1 MTRIR
6 GFGPTIIRLAVCC
19 ALLLCGTPARARE
32 PWQVW
37 KDCRLI
43 PNDSNDGDSFHIQAA
58 GKEYLI
64 RLYFVDAA
72 ETDMSFPERVNE
84 QAKYFGV
91 SDDQAVAAGEAA
103 EKFTHEKLAR
113 PFTVRTCM
121 QGAMGRSNM
130 PRIYAFVATPEG
142 DLAELLVANGLA
154 RVHGSAAAPVG
165 LNSPELEW
173 QKLRRLESEAK
184 AQKVGGW
191 GAAAGRLMVRLS
203 KQPAKSGADSFD
215 AFFHPER
222 VATKADAP
230 LVAPS
235 EAPAKTPAAAAVAAE
250 PGAVKLDVNAAPM
263 KELLNVPGI
272 GPVTAQ
278 RIIEARPF
286 KSAEDLR
293 TVKGIGAKK
302 FEKMRPFFL

>member
-1 MTRIR
+1 VAGARDSGALIV
-6 GFGPTIIRLAVCC
+6 RLAIACTS
-19 ALLLCGTPARARE
+19 LLCATSAEARE

-58 GKEYLI
+58 GKEYLV

-72 ETDMSFPERVNE
+72 ETDMSFPERVKE
-84 QAKYFGV
+84 QAKYFGI

-103 EKFTHEKLAR
+103 EKFTQEKLAH

-130 PRIYAFVATPEG
+130 PRIYAFVGSTEG

-165 LNSPELEW
+165 LSSPELEW
-173 QKLRRLESEAK
+173 QKLQRLESEAK

-191 GAAAGRLMVRLS
+191 GAVAGRLSVRLS

-222 VATKADAP
+222 GVMKTDAEVP
-230 LVAPS
+230 APS
-235 EAPAKTPAAAAVAAE
+235 QPPAKAPATAPIQAAVA
-250 PGAVKLDVNAAPM
+250 PVKLDVNTASLP
-263 KELLNVPGI
+263 ELLNIPGV
-272 GPVTAQ
+272 GPVIAQ

-286 KSAEDLR
+286 KSADDLR
-293 TVKGIGAKK
+293 NVKGIGVKK
-302 FEKMRPFFL
+302 FEKLRPLFL

>member
-1 MTRIR
+1 VTPRR
-6 GFGPTIIRLAVCC
+6 SFRSSAWLAAAAAV
-19 ALLLCGTPARARE
+19 LLLSPSASARE

-37 KDCRLI
+37 KNCRLV
-43 PNDSNDGDSFHIQAA
+43 PNDSNDGDSFHIQAT
-58 GKEYLI
+58 GKEYLV
-64 RLYFVDAA
+64 RLYFADAA
-72 ETDMSFPERVNE
+72 ETDMSFPERIKE

-91 SDDQAVAAGEAA
+91 DKDQAVAAGEAA
-103 EKFTHEKLAR
+103 EKFTLEKLSH

-130 PRIYAFVATPEG
+130 PRVYAFVETSDG

-165 LNSPELEW
+165 LSSPEMEW
-173 QKLRRLESEAK
+173 QKLQRLESEAK
-184 AQKVGGW
+184 AQKVGAW
-191 GAAAGRLMVRLS
+191 GAAAGRLTVRLS

-222 VATKADAP
+222 VANKADAQ
-230 LVAPS
+230 LAAPS
-235 EAPAKTPAAAAVAAE
+235 PPAVKPPVPPSAPA
-250 PGAVKLDVNAAPM
+250 GRGIVKLDVNAAPLA
-263 KELLNVPGI
+263 ELLNIQGV

-286 KSAEDLR
+286 KTADDLR
-293 TVKGIGAKK
+293 NVKGIGAKK
-302 FEKMRPFFL
+302 FEKLRPFFL

>member
-1 MTRIR
+1 VTQARA
-6 GFGPTIIRLAVCC
+6 FGAVFIRLALGC
-19 ALLLCGTPARARE
+19 ALLFRATSAPARE

-43 PNDSNDGDSFHIQAA
+43 ANDSNDGDSFHIQAA
-58 GKEYLI
+58 GKEYLV
-64 RLYFVDAA
+64 RLYFVDAP
-72 ETDMSFPERVNE
+72 ETEMSFPERIKE
-84 QAKYFGV
+84 QANYFGI
-91 SDDQAVAAGEAA
+91 SNEQAVAAGEAA
-103 EKFTHEKLAR
+103 EKFTLEKLSH

-130 PRIYAFVATPEG
+130 PRVYAFVETTEG

-165 LNSPELEW
+165 LSSPELEW
-173 QKLRRLESEAK
+173 QKLQRLETEAK

-191 GAAAGRLMVRLS
+191 GAAAGRLTIRLP

-215 AFFHPER
+215 SFFHPER
-222 VATKADAP
+222 VGSQAQAP
-230 LVAPS
+230 VAAPS
-235 EAPAKTPAAAAVAAE
+235 QTPAKPAAITAAVQE
-250 PGAVKLDVNAAPM
+250 PGAVKLDVNTAPLA
-263 KELLNVPGI
+263 ELLNLPGV

-286 KSAEDLR
+286 NSADDLR
-293 TVKGIGAKK
+293 DVKGVGPKK
-302 FEKMRPFFL
+302 FEKLRPFFL